1 MCTGLWSV
9 RLGFG
14 DDGLSA
20 DDISRLTET
29 AEMISDAERR
39 AMAAERETTDRLIAA
54 HLAGQTGAHFR
65 GRIGGVVGA
74 GLFIKL
80 NDTGADGFI
89 PVSSL
94 GSDYFVYSDV
104 QHSLI
109 GQRTGETFQLGDQV
123 EVKLLEV
130 TPVSGGL
137 RFEMVSEGRKGKPQ
151 PQRHG
156 RPTRLSKQTPKSR
169 KKR

>member
-1 MCTGLWSV
+1 
-9 RLGFG
+9 
-14 DDGLSA
+14 
-20 DDISRLTET
+20 
-29 AEMISDAERR
+29 
-39 AMAAERETTDRLIAA
+39 
-54 HLAGQTGAHFR
+54 
-65 GRIGGVVGA
+65 
-74 GLFIKL
+74 
-80 NDTGADGFI
+80 
-89 PVSSL
+89 
-94 GSDYFVYSDV
+94 VYSDG

-151 PQRHG
+151 PQRQG
-156 RPTRLSKQTPKSR
+156 RGARLSKQTPKSR